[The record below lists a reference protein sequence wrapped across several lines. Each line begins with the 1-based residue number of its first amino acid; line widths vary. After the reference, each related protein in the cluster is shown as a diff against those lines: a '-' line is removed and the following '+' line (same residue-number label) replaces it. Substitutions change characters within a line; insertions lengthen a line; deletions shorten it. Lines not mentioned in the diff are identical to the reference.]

1 MVKDKLLVIELE
13 SLDDVPKIFY
23 RGNRIENMV
32 LVNFKWE
39 TDTEKHGEKKIE
51 LSYFDEK
58 ERVVKGIVEV
68 KP

>member
-13 SLDDVPKIFY
+13 SLYDVPKIYY

-39 TDTEKHGEKKIE
+39 TDTEKIE

>member
-13 SLDDVPKIFY
+13 SLDDVPKIYY
-23 RGNRIENMV
+23 RGNR
-32 LVNFKWE
+32 WE